1 MQTITLPILRTGHR
15 LVALALVAIAVAV
28 VVTVFAVHYAGGST
42 PGRTIH
48 APSSPAGIERCFI
61 HRPC

>member
-1 MQTITLPILRTGHR
+1 MQTITLPMLRTGRR
-15 LVALALVAIAVAV
+15 LVAVALAAIAVAV
-28 VVTVFAVHYAGGST
+28 VVTVFAVYYAGGST

-48 APSSPAGIERCFI
+48 SPSSAVSSERCFI